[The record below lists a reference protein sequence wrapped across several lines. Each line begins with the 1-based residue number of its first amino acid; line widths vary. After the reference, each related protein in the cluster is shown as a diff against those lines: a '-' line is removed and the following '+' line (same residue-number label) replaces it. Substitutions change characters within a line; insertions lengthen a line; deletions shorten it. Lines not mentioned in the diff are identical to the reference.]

1 MLGDVMDDGHV
12 DGIRQRGFAVRRVL
26 MPSSGVESWT
36 VVGPDGR
43 PAGLVDEFLGWLTG
57 IERSPNTVEA
67 YARDLGLFW
76 SFLDER
82 GVAWDR
88 VSVAELGEFAAW
100 ARRPAPNVLVMSEQ
114 AAKRSGS
121 TVNRMLAAVMTF
133 YEFQGR
139 RGNTLARDLVV
150 QTRSGRGNYKPFLHG
165 IARAR
170 PRGRAVR
177 LPEPERL
184 PRTLSLEQVAA
195 VIDSQ
200 QRLRDRFLFALL
212 ASTGMR
218 VGQAL
223 GLRHEDVVSWE
234 RRIEIV
240 PRDGGRSRARSKR
253 GGRGSVPVP
262 GELIRLWSDYMHEE
276 YGELDSDFV
285 FVNLWGGEIGRPL
298 SYAAV
303 NELVR
308 RTRRLIG
315 FHFTAHELRHTFATL
330 AYRDGV
336 ALEVIG
342 AVLTHRSPSST
353 LVYTH
358 LTAEDLRSVLAERG
372 VLDRVA
378 DLLV

>member
-1 MLGDVMDDGHV
+1 MDDADV
-12 DGIRQRGFAVRRVL
+12 DGMRRGFVARRVR

-36 VVGPDGR
+36 VVGRDAR
-43 PAGLVDEFLGWLTG
+43 PVPLVDEFLGWLTG

-67 YARDLGLFW
+67 YARDLAAFW
-76 SFLDER
+76 SFLAGR
-82 GVAWDR
+82 GLAWDR

-100 ARRPAPNVLVMSEQ
+100 ARRPAENVVVISEL
-114 AAKRSGS
+114 AAKRSAR
-121 TVNRMLAAVMTF
+121 TVNRMLTAVMAF

-139 RGNTLARDLVV
+139 RGSSLARDLVV
-150 QTRSGRGNYKPFLHG
+150 RTRGGRGGYKPFLHG
-165 IARAR
+165 IAGAK

-177 LPEPERL
+177 LPERQRL
-184 PRTLSLEQVAA
+184 PRTLSLERVAA
-195 VIDSQ
+195 VIDCQ

-240 PRDGGRSRARSKR
+240 PREGGSGRARSK
-253 GGRGSVPVP
+253 GGAQGSVPVP

-276 YGELDSDFV
+276 YGALESDFV
-285 FVNLWGGEIGRPL
+285 FVNLWGGERGRPL

-303 NELVR
+303 NELVM
-308 RTRRLIG
+308 RTRRQLG
-315 FHFTAHELRHTFATL
+315 FHFTAHMLRHTFATL

-342 AVLTHRSPSST
+342 AVLTHRSRSST
-353 LVYTH
+353 LIYTH
-358 LTAEDLRSVLAERG
+358 LTAEDLRAVLAERG

-378 DLLV
+378 DLLT

>member
-1 MLGDVMDDGHV
+1 LGHVMDDADV
-12 DGIRQRGFAVRRVL
+12 DGMRRGFVARRVR

-36 VVGPDGR
+36 VVGPDAR
-43 PAGLVDEFLGWLTG
+43 PVSLLDEFLGWLTG

-67 YARDLGLFW
+67 YARDLAAFW
-76 SFLDER
+76 SFLAWC

-100 ARRPAPNVLVMSEQ
+100 ARRPAENVVVISEQ
-114 AAKRSGS
+114 AAKRSAG
-121 TVNRMLAAVMTF
+121 TVNRMLTAVMAF

-139 RGNTLARDLVV
+139 RGNALARDLVV
-150 QTRSGRGNYKPFLHG
+150 RTRGGRGGYKPFLHG
-165 IARAR
+165 IAAGR

-177 LPEPERL
+177 LPERQRL
-184 PRTLSLEQVAA
+184 PRTLSLERVAA
-195 VIDSQ
+195 VIDCQ

-240 PRDGGRSRARSKR
+240 PREDDRSRARSK
-253 GGRGSVPVP
+253 GGARGSVPVP

-276 YGELDSDFV
+276 YGALESDFV
-285 FVNLWGGEIGRPL
+285 FVNLWGGERGRPL

-303 NELVR
+303 NELVM
-308 RTRRLIG
+308 RTRRQLG
-315 FHFTAHELRHTFATL
+315 FHFTAHMLRHTFATL

-342 AVLTHRSPSST
+342 AVLTHRSRSST
-353 LVYTH
+353 LIYTH
-358 LTAEDLRSVLAERG
+358 LTAEDLRAVLAERG

-378 DLLV
+378 DLLT